1 MGQIK
6 LGLSMWRMGYHVA
19 AWRHPEVPAEG
30 ALNFD
35 YFLNIVKTAERG
47 LFDLVFLA
55 DELAVRGGD
64 NPQGARCRSSNSAEF
79 EPITLLSALAP
90 MTTHIGLVAT
100 GSTTYSEPYNL
111 ARQFLSLDHLSGGR
125 AGWNVV
131 TSWGAEDALNFGHL
145 AVPDYELR
153 YERAGEF
160 LNVVRGLWNSW
171 DADAF
176 VRDKQSGIF
185 YDPAKLHVL
194 EHKGKYFSVRGPLN
208 VARSPQDEPVVFFA
222 GDSEPGREIAAAS
235 ADVVFTA
242 KQDLDDAQD
251 FYASVKSRLAKSGRS
266 QDDLIIMPGLMPI
279 VGHTRDE
286 AQAKYDQLQSLIDP
300 IVGLASLY
308 DRLGDLS
315 DYPLD
320 GPVPEPKDPK
330 FKSRAEVMY
339 RFAQRENYTIRQL
352 YMAMASGRGHRVVI
366 GTPADIVDEMESWRE
381 KQAADGYNIIPT
393 HLPSAITDFVDLV
406 VPEMQRRGIYRTQYE
421 GRTLRDNL
429 GLQR

>member
-1 MGQIK
+1 
-6 LGLSMWRMGYHVA
+6 
-19 AWRHPEVPAEG
+19 
-30 ALNFD
+30 
-35 YFLNIVKTAERG
+35 VK
-47 LFDLVFLA
+47 
-55 DELAVRGGD
+55 
-64 NPQGARCRSSNSAEF
+64 
-79 EPITLLSALAP
+79 
-90 MTTHIGLVAT
+90 
-100 GSTTYSEPYNL
+100 
-111 ARQFLSLDHLSGGR
+111 
-125 AGWNVV
+125 
-131 TSWGAEDALNFGHL
+131 
-145 AVPDYELR
+145 
-153 YERAGEF
+153 
-160 LNVVRGLWNSW
+160 GLWSSW

-176 VRDKQSGIF
+176 LRDKQSGIF

-242 KQDLDDAQD
+242 KQDLGDAQD
-251 FYASVKSRLAKSGRS
+251 FYTSVKSRLAKNGRS
-266 QDDLIIMPGLMPI
+266 HDDLIIMPGLMPI